1 MMLGFM
7 ATLFSGVKTVE
18 AAVGRYYTYPT
29 SAAQTTTRKYEYML
43 YAPTKGFTPSTGDMT
58 KWNQYWNNPRYAVKP
73 TSDATDVRRMLRQ
86 QIFVHPSGSDYQVK
100 PNDTY
105 SGLYKDNN
113 GRIIFQITGTL
124 VPYRYFHTTSEN
136 HRTSVLV
143 KVYDGSGKEID
154 FRHYGTK
161 MLPIDQ
167 SGRYPIRFATGLRI
181 KNQPSV
187 AQPANS
193 NGMPTAIKPN
203 NYFQGYWNKWGGD
216 SGGTKQ
222 VDRVCGLGIQG
233 AYLATGTWSTRCNY
247 LYEWSGFQANI
258 DVSNIIEKLANEG
271 YDTNEL
277 KMEFR
282 LVYEQ
287 TSVDPA
293 EGVNVTVAP
302 MDIVINLGGSQTQFV
317 NQLGKTG
324 FVSIRSNEGTGS
336 FYLYEQ
342 QLLLQRITNGVR
354 VMLGSTFPRGG
365 YPYNIFDRQRDEN
378 GYKKRTNLRIAT
390 LSERGGQRGIYF
402 GWNLWGNGNYYYAP
416 NDYFYTFNHTA
427 YLRFTTSEMPDD
439 ITLKTVNAHFR
450 NIDAPSQY
458 IKAISPSVRK
468 VVIPNDSSTEVSLTT
483 LNVGQ
488 TVEDPKV
495 NGREWVFTRSE
506 SPTYSR
512 EKYTIKS
519 DTGGVYD
526 VLRPENK
533 ALTDIDFYYKR
544 YDTVQIRYEDVH
556 NRGELVPATNNPQ
569 TLTVGFNETVSHA
582 AEDELV
588 DTNGVRWSF
597 VEVGEHKQ
605 TQHVTNDDL
614 NGGGLPPLVYYYEPY
629 VDVEVEHRQ
638 ILRGTTANTLDG
650 INGETLATDTL
661 NERIG
666 RYAKVDARA
675 DNTLVDSTGRT
686 GYNYVGL
693 VSVDGGTTIRQHKTR
708 TLEHIVSLNMDTLVF
723 YYGIPVGCDT
733 SHPNNITDTTIIS
746 CIETNASTSDRKDF
760 VLPYINGYLT
770 KLGDVTQYDAQSSVY
785 VYNYAPIVHP
795 EGVYALRNVTT
806 RAIHGSDTVE
816 STNNKAKIYLSE
828 ELNDLTVAPYQ
839 ALNSSPNIDITLR
852 LADGAVVGKTS
863 DLYDPTFEGND
874 MSKWT
879 DGLSLTY
886 QVGTD
891 ELNTDTGGVR
901 FLLDYTYIDEV
912 RHNYAPTLVYN
923 GRTYIAEYVASSLNF
938 SNQKAV
944 RIDTSI
950 ADAAVDYNEY
960 MGTLKNTEYKYSVGF
975 ERIPVP
981 KTNRGGSSEP
991 WFTALYE
998 RYYETF
1004 ALQRDGYGSYN
1015 HVTKEFEGSD
1025 LETQQAIDISNRLY
1039 YHNDLNE
1046 TSLPYVDEATRS
1058 DRTDLSNTLTFN
1070 SDEMWY
1076 LVDEFDNN
1084 NELLAN
1090 YGVNLEEDT
1099 ASQQALD
1106 SLITSPVNATYLPDL
1121 LGDHAQ
1127 THRRAIPLV
1136 YSGYTG
1142 NGDTKGQYFNI
1153 ETLDLFGVGS
1163 DSGIQYVSEDVR
1175 TAPTPATW
1183 QTGYTLKSGVFTSN
1197 AEQLGR
1203 EVNRQDEYRDALEL
1217 MGYEP
1222 SDNDKYITTKEG
1234 SLYYIPL
1241 HNGIGTTHRNRL
1253 LIGGLGLNDATIAQE
1268 DIITYD
1274 KYLYGLGSDAIY
1286 TPQRE
1291 VVEAGREINKSN
1303 VHYFLTSD
1311 DTKQYD
1317 TVPEWPV
1324 ANGTRMM
1331 YTHIIEELLN

>member
-1 MMLGFM
+1 MLLGFI
-7 ATLFSGVKTVE
+7 ATLFSGVQTVE
-18 AAVGRYYTYPT
+18 AASGSFYWNSNSAT
-29 SAAQTTTRKYEYML
+29 SSSTRKYEYML
-43 YAPTKGFTPSTGDMT
+43 YAPTGGWTPSTGDMT
-58 KWNQYWNNPRYAVKP
+58 KWNQYWNNPFYAVKP
-73 TSDATDVRRMLRQ
+73 TSDEADVKRMLRQ
-86 QIFVHPSGSDYQVK
+86 QIFVHSSGEDYQVK
-100 PNDTY
+100 ANDGY
-105 SGLYKDNN
+105 SGLYKDSN
-113 GRIIFQITGTL
+113 GRIIFQITGSL
-124 VPYRYFHTTSEN
+124 VPYRYFHTTSDN
-136 HRTSVLV
+136 HRTSILV
-143 KVYDGSGKEID
+143 KVHDSTGKEID

-161 MLPIDQ
+161 TLPVDQ
-167 SGRYPIRFATGLRI
+167 TGRYTYRFVSSGLI
-181 KNQPSV
+181 KNKART
-187 AQPANS
+187 AQPANADGTPS
-193 NGMPTAIKPN
+193 NIVPG
-203 NYFQGYWNKWGGD
+203 NYFQGYWNKVGGLKNLPNQAD
-216 SGGTKQ
+216 K
-222 VDRVCGLGIQG
+222 VCGLGIAG
-233 AYLATGTWSTRCNY
+233 AYLATGSYSTSCNY

-258 DVSNIIEKLANEG
+258 DVTNIIEKLAAEG
-271 YDTNEL
+271 HDTNEL
-277 KMEFR
+277 KMDFR

-287 TSVDPA
+287 TSVDKA

-302 MDIVINLGGSQTQFV
+302 LDIVINLGGAQTQFV
-317 NQLGKTG
+317 NELGKTG
-324 FVSIRSNEGTGS
+324 FVTLRSAEGSGS
-336 FYLYEQ
+336 FNLLEQ
-342 QLLLQRITNGVR
+342 QLLRQRITNGVR
-354 VMLGSTFPRGG
+354 TLTYSTFPLGRT
-365 YPYNIFDRQRDEN
+365 YYNDWDSQRDTNGFRKRRNFRIEN
-378 GYKKRTNLRIAT
+378 LKEA
-390 LSERGGQRGIYF
+390 GGQRGIYF
-402 GWNLWGNGNYYYAP
+402 GFKLWGEPTYSYAP

-427 YLRFTTSEMPDD
+427 YLRFTTAEIPPEID
-439 ITLKTVNAHFR
+439 IYTIIANFR
-450 NIDAPSQY
+450 NLDAPSQY
-458 IKAISPSVRK
+458 IEAISPSSRPVD
-468 VVIPNDSSTEVSLTT
+468 ITPDSSTEVSLTT
-483 LNVGQ
+483 LNIGQ

-495 NGREWVFTRSE
+495 NGREWQFTRSE

-512 EKYTIKS
+512 EKYTVKS

-533 ALTDIDFYYKR
+533 VLTHLDFYYKR

-582 AEDELV
+582 AEDEVV
-588 DTNGVRWSF
+588 DTNGVKWSF
-597 VEVGEHKQ
+597 VEVGDNKQ
-605 TQHVTNDDL
+605 TQHVTNDQL
-614 NGGGLPPLVYYYEPY
+614 NGKEIAPLVYYYEPY
-629 VDVEVEHRQ
+629 VDVEVAHRQ
-638 ILRGTTANTLDG
+638 ILRGTTANSLDG

-661 NERIG
+661 NVRIG
-666 RYAKVDARA
+666 RYAKIDARE
-675 DNTLVDSTGRT
+675 DNTLVDSSGRT

-708 TLEHIVSLNMDTLVF
+708 TLEHIVSLNMDTIVF

-733 SHPNNITDTTIIS
+733 THQNNITDTTIIS

-770 KLGDVTQYDAQSSVY
+770 KLGNVTQYDAQSSVY

-828 ELNDLTVAPYQ
+828 ELNNLTVEPYQ

-852 LADGAVVGKTS
+852 LANGAVVGQMS

-874 MSKWT
+874 MSNWT

-912 RHNYAPTLVYN
+912 RHNYAPSLVYN
-923 GRTYIAEYVASSLNF
+923 GRTYIAEYVATSLNF

-981 KTNRGGSSEP
+981 KSNRGGSSEP
-991 WFTALYE
+991 WFNALYE

-1084 NELLAN
+1084 NDLLAN
-1090 YGVNLEEDT
+1090 YGVNLEEDV

-1175 TAPTPATW
+1175 TAPTPSTW

-1203 EVNRQDEYRDALEL
+1203 EVNRQAEYRDALEL

-1253 LIGGLGLNDATIAQE
+1253 LIGGLGLNDATLAQE

-1311 DTKQYD
+1311 DTKLYD
-1317 TVPEWPV
+1317 TVPEWPI